1 MVRSIA
7 TCPSPRRSPVR
18 LLASTTVAVVALGL
32 VGTLGQAPADAVSK
46 PTTTTAVP
54 APSAAANPADRIP
67 GDYSKLAPA
76 VIARRAIGAMKGDHT
91 VDAKLTLGDDPE
103 PHVVKGHIDPGT
115 GDAKITYLHIVADD
129 PTSRTSSEIR
139 IHDGIGYGAVAA
151 DLRGDLLVDWYRY
164 DLTDKTL
171 SPSSIIVGSLITKSP
186 SGAATVTSW
195 RQNLV
200 TTFGPKT
207 RHFTGT
213 ALAKDALP
221 ILDIESDTDKVKFE
235 LWVDSSGE
243 LRRLRWTMPATPS
256 PDLSTLQM
264 QADFRDRRKTLVVS
278 APLKNVVDLADL
290 ITPTG
295 TV

>member
-7 TCPSPRRSPVR
+7 TCPSPRLTALR
-18 LLASTTVAVVALGL
+18 LLAATTVAAVALGL
-32 VGTLGQAPADAVSK
+32 SGAFGQAPADAAATPS
-46 PTTTTAVP
+46 TTTAAP
-54 APSAAANPADRIP
+54 AVSAAANPADRIP

-76 VIARRAIGAMKGDHT
+76 VIARRAIGAMRGDHT

-103 PHVVKGHIDPGT
+103 PHVVKGNIDPAT
-115 GDAKITYLHIVADD
+115 GDVKITYLHIVADD
-129 PTSRTSSEIR
+129 PTSGKPTDIR

-151 DLRGDLLVDWYRY
+151 DLRGKLLADWYRY
-164 DLTDKTL
+164 DLSDKTL
-171 SPSSIIVGSLITKSP
+171 SPSSIIVGSLIAKSP

-195 RQNLV
+195 KQNLV

-221 ILDIESDTDKVKFE
+221 ILGIESDTDKVKFE

-264 QADFRDRRKTLVVS
+264 QADFRDRHRTLVVS

-290 ITPTG
+290 IKPTG

>member
-7 TCPSPRRSPVR
+7 TCPSPRLTALR
-18 LLASTTVAVVALGL
+18 LLAATTVAAVALGL
-32 VGTLGQAPADAVSK
+32 FGAFGQAPADAAAK
-46 PTTTTAVP
+46 PTTTTAAP
-54 APSAAANPADRIP
+54 AVSAAANAADRIP

-76 VIARRAIGAMKGDHT
+76 VIARRAIGAMRGDHT
-91 VDAKLTLGDDPE
+91 VDAKLTIGDDSE
-103 PHVVKGHIDPGT
+103 PHVVKGNIDPAT
-115 GDAKITYLHIVADD
+115 GDIKITYLHIVADD
-129 PTSRTSSEIR
+129 PTSRTPTDIR
-139 IHDGIGYGAVAA
+139 IHDRIGYGAVAA
-151 DLRGDLLVDWYRY
+151 DLRGKLLADWYRY
-164 DLTDKTL
+164 DLSDKTL
-171 SPSSIIVGSLITKSP
+171 SPSSIVVGSLIAKSP
-186 SGAATVTSW
+186 SGAAAVTSW
-195 RQNLV
+195 KQNLV
-200 TTFGPKT
+200 TTFGPTT

-221 ILDIESDTDKVKFE
+221 ILGIESDTTKVKFE

-264 QADFRDRRKTLVVS
+264 QADFSDRHRTLVVS

-290 ITPTG
+290 IKPTA